1 MIKITNI
8 SVGTVLHVLK
18 FELSNDFL
26 QGLSEFLN
34 AHVAF
39 T

>member
-34 AHVAF
+34 ANVAF